1 MSYLKEIKDFVQ
13 TLSIALANSLE
24 IQISILDETLE
35 QIGGTGPYK
44 ASVGTSTNKYGL
56 MHKAMLTRELYYV
69 ENPREDKKCYGCTM
83 KERCIETASVGYPI
97 IMNDEVIGAIGLNCF
112 SNEERKRLLEKKEF
126 LLKFLESM
134 SELIAAKVKEN
145 ISIQKIKEQNIQFKE
160 ILDFVTDGI
169 IILDKKGKIKNI
181 NKNAEKIFNTEIKKV
196 AGLHINEL
204 IKKIDI
210 NPVIS
215 GENSF
220 SYEEYSIKYSK
231 KKYGLFINEIKHSEN
246 VGAAILIKDSSDINK
261 VVSMNFINKRVD
273 FEEIVGNSNN
283 LKASKLL
290 ALQVASKDADV
301 LINGESGTGKEL
313 FARSIHSNSKR
324 SNGPFVS
331 INCAAIPQDLLES
344 ELFGYESGSFT
355 GANKTGK
362 IGKFEL
368 SNGGTLFLDEI
379 GDMPVYLK
387 EKILRAVENRVVE
400 RIEGTKPISIDTR
413 IISATN
419 KILKKMIKLG
429 EFREDL
435 YYRLNII
442 PIKIPPLRERKEDIV
457 DLFFYFMKKYSEIFN
472 YKIKRLNDDALE
484 LLLSYDWPGNVRQL
498 ENLVQYICC
507 TNENDII
514 NREIL
519 MK

>member
-181 NKNAEKIFNTEIKKV
+181 NKNAEKIFNTDLEE
-196 AGLHINEL
+196 AFLERNGLTKNF
-204 IKKIDI
+204 DDM
-210 NPVIS
+210 
-215 GENSF
+215 GT
-220 SYEEYSIKYSK
+220 EE
-231 KKYGLFINEIKHSEN
+231 
-246 VGAAILIKDSSDINK
+246 
-261 VVSMNFINKRVD
+261 
-273 FEEIVGNSNN
+273 
-283 LKASKLL
+283 
-290 ALQVASKDADV
+290 
-301 LINGESGTGKEL
+301 
-313 FARSIHSNSKR
+313 
-324 SNGPFVS
+324 
-331 INCAAIPQDLLES
+331 
-344 ELFGYESGSFT
+344 
-355 GANKTGK
+355 
-362 IGKFEL
+362 
-368 SNGGTLFLDEI
+368 
-379 GDMPVYLK
+379 
-387 EKILRAVENRVVE
+387 
-400 RIEGTKPISIDTR
+400 
-413 IISATN
+413 
-419 KILKKMIKLG
+419 
-429 EFREDL
+429 
-435 YYRLNII
+435 
-442 PIKIPPLRERKEDIV
+442 ERKEIVEVLENKTIRDIIDDYLQYHGHGLYSS
-457 DLFFYFMKKYSEIFN
+457 DLSYLLI
-472 YKIKRLNDDALE
+472 E
-484 LLLSYDWPGNVRQL
+484 LLDLDFA
-498 ENLVQYICC
+498 
-507 TNENDII
+507 DIKSLG
-514 NREIL
+514 EC
-519 MK
+519 